1 MLHSLHIVEDNLDAA
16 ILEEIQSLTNFVE
29 KDSAGMMAFVIA
41 VDDVDCHEAVA
52 DEVIIVDSDISHLR
66 TELLQIRTEENV
78 HLTKIK
84 HHDL

>member
-1 MLHSLHIVEDNLDAA
+1 MV
-16 ILEEIQSLTNFVE
+16 ILEEIPNLMSFLV
-29 KDSAGMMAFVIA
+29 KDSAGTMAFVIA

-52 DEVIIVDSDISHLR
+52 DEVIIVDSDIFHLK
-66 TELLQIRTEENV
+66 TELLQIQTEENV